1 MDGSIDLVR
10 ASINEGDVYKVEDA
24 QSSAIHTIRIT
35 KVVDEGSIRELTW
48 VIEESTDPDTLTY
61 STAYTVK
68 LNKDDYSATIPALF
82 FRQKIDK
89 NVIKSIEFQRNIY
102 NFMISILLNQPKNS
116 LKTTDMLFALRKANY
131 FEDQKDELAK
141 KLIANIGNSNK
152 FGFAITVRGGYVSLD
167 RAKLANTVKRANVV
181 GQKRNVSLSTIS
193 QAIKVILT
201 ELGYNVVE

>member
-82 FRQKIDK
+82 VRQKIDK
-89 NVIKSIEFQRNIY
+89 NV
-102 NFMISILLNQPKNS
+102 NQPKNS